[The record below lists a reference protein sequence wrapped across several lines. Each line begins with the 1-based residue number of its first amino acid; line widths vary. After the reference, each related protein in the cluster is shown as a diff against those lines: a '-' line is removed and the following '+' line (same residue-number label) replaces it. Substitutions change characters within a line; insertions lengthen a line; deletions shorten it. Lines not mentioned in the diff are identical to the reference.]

1 MALGSPPMA
10 FMLLHPALENVQ
22 VMRLD
27 VITAST
33 AALHSRAS
41 SGNTRGFHTQLHEG
55 TETP

>member
-1 MALGSPPMA
+1 MMALGSPPMA

-33 AALHSRAS
+33 AALHPALPRK
-41 SGNTRGFHTQLHEG
+41 RKRIPEKYL
-55 TETP
+55 PLLY